1 MSVSGVITS
10 CQKQTV
16 LTWSPG
22 APTISTFHFHV
33 ALFPS
38 STLFIRLSG
47 AMTSRIHIARPA
59 AAQSYSSDPHGLSN
73 SRSPSGF
80 RSVNP
85 SEADSFQ
92 EKLRAYSAQVE
103 DYIEIYSQPLKPH
116 LPSIG
121 RFLIVVTFLE
131 DAWRIMTQWSDQLWY
146 LQKCVEV
153 LASWRD
159 AVSVMVVLMSF
170 LCLDTENSP
179 GVSLISSLLSMSL

>member
-1 MSVSGVITS
+1 MT
-10 CQKQTV
+10 T
-16 LTWSPG
+16 LTTLLFFLRNFHDSSHKLFEFDACVGRENGCANAIVDVVGWHAVDFHLSLPRR
-22 APTISTFHFHV
+22 TFSFV
-33 ALFPS
+33 AVVR
-38 STLFIRLSG
+38 RLNV

-59 AAQSYSSDPHGLSN
+59 APPSYSSDPHGLSN

-92 EKLRAYSAQVE
+92 EKLRAYSTQIE

-146 LQKCVEV
+146 LQKYVC
-153 LASWRD
+153 L
-159 AVSVMVVLMSF
+159 LL
-170 LCLDTENSP
+170 LC
-179 GVSLISSLLSMSL
+179 GSLRQWWLC